1 MTRGVPYIM
10 TLAEGTKGFLILM
23 RELMWCANFSYELEY
38 FVYTTKIGPNLVEC
52 YASVLLHPHLMTG
65 PPERSHMFSGIRSST
80 EAAIQ
85 AYAYRS
91 TPCFYPN
98 RSFTKNLPTPSRLR
112 RALSYPSF
120 AQPLCTPE

>member
-1 MTRGVPYIM
+1 MPRGVPYV
-10 TLAEGTKGFLILM
+10 TTQAEGTEGFPALL
-23 RELMWCANFSYELEY
+23 RELMWRANFSYEPEY
-38 FVYTTKIGPNLVEC
+38 FIYTTKIGPNLVEC
-52 YASVLLHPHLMTG
+52 YASVLLYPHLMTG

-98 RSFTKNLPTPSRLR
+98 RSFTKNLPTPSRSR
-112 RALSYPSF
+112 RALSYHPF
-120 AQPLCTPE
+120 TQPFCTP